1 MPGQS
6 RLAACAPK
14 TDAWES
20 SFTGRT
26 LHVPPSKVRWEERRL
41 YRRPFLLCSKAT
53 PQALYLS
60 KMAPHPKTEQTLVIV
75 KPDGIQRAL
84 IGEIMRRYERLGLKL
99 VALKM
104 LIPTEKMIEEHY
116 LLDPEWKRN
125 VGQKAIDSYV
135 KKGETPPS
143 SSPEE
148 LGSMVV
154 ERLKKY
160 MTSGPVIVMVWEGAH
175 AVELVRKI
183 TGGTEPRSAGV
194 GTIRGDFVPD
204 SYQIADT
211 DDRAI
216 RNLIHASGS
225 VPEAEKE
232 IPHWFREEE
241 IIKYRVPHEATLY
254 DVDIASVLGS

>member
-1 MPGQS
+1 
-6 RLAACAPK
+6 
-14 TDAWES
+14 
-20 SFTGRT
+20 
-26 LHVPPSKVRWEERRL
+26 
-41 YRRPFLLCSKAT
+41 
-53 PQALYLS
+53 
-60 KMAPHPKTEQTLVIV
+60 MAHPKTERTLVIV

-84 IGEIMRRYERLGLKL
+84 IGEILRRYERLGLKL

-104 LIPTEKMIEEHY
+104 LVPTEKMIEEHY
-116 LLDPEWKRN
+116 LLDPEWKKN

-143 SSPEE
+143 SDPLEV
-148 LGSMVV
+148 GGMVV

-160 MTSGPVIVMVWEGAH
+160 MTSGPVIAMVWEGAH
-175 AVELVRKI
+175 AVELVRKV

-204 SYQIADT
+204 SYIMADT

-225 VPEAEKE
+225 VAEAQME
-232 IPHWFREEE
+232 IPHWFSKAEL
-241 IIKYRVPHEATLY
+241 ISYRVPHEAILY
-254 DVDIASVLGS
+254 DVDLAHILG